1 MADDDHD
8 PAAQSIATEGV
19 ATEQQSIS
27 RMMTQQAAA
36 IGGVD
41 DGTMEDIVDKL
52 KILDYEEHFCL
63 PKTFRPLTK
72 TYFSRPVHNPNE
84 QFFYFTSLVSW
95 LMEMSGHLFKAPG
108 QFDDPNASATA
119 IIQELKNMEFSV
131 KDIAPGKLRVGNGDA
146 VLHVLN
152 ILLDKV
158 MTHKGWAFK
167 APEYPAD
174 EYNDEVEADEPMD
187 EDIQDEVLSESE
199 GDEEW
204 YSGAVGSAGDDE
216 QSGEASPASIETL
229 VNPDD
234 WRMELERVT
243 PMLKLSRR
251 NDNKDWRSHLDWI
264 WSLLETIEKWFPEVK
279 VQLDK
284 ICNDLTKAIE
294 KIQKREATL
303 AQQFENWVDQ
313 FRGQKKDY
321 VAITDNH
328 RTSSEG
334 VGTLTNELSQ
344 ISEMLDSVKADIASR
359 EERMTDT
366 SPLVKIKES
375 MSKIKGE
382 VKEMELRIGVL
393 QHATLHHK
401 LRQTNTK
408 NPPVLAGG
416 AKPPGGKDDDDD
428 LAPIMM
434 DTNR

>member
-1 MADDDHD
+1 MADEENE
-8 PAAQSIATEGV
+8 AAQSIATEGV
-19 ATEQQSIS
+19 AHVEQSVS

-52 KILDYEEHFCL
+52 KILDYEANFCL
-63 PKTFRPLTK
+63 PNTFRPLSR
-72 TYFSRPVHNPNE
+72 TYFSRPYHNPNE
-84 QFFYFTSLVSW
+84 QFFTFTSLVAW
-95 LMEMSGHLFKAPG
+95 LMDQCGHHFQAPG

-119 IIQELKNMEFSV
+119 IIAELKAMDFSV

-158 MTHKGWAFK
+158 MTQKGWSFK
-167 APEYPAD
+167 PPEYPAD
-174 EYNDEVEADEPMD
+174 EYNDEIEADEPMD
-187 EDIQDEVLSESE
+187 EDIQDDVLSESDG

-204 YSGAVGSAGDDE
+204 YSGGQAGHRDDDELPETSAG
-216 QSGEASPASIETL
+216 AIETL

-243 PMLKLSRR
+243 PMLKLNRR
-251 NDNKDWRSHLDWI
+251 NENKDWRSHLDWI

-279 VQLDK
+279 VQLER
-284 ICNDLTKAIE
+284 INTDLTKAID
-294 KIQKREATL
+294 KIQKRESTL
-303 AQQFENWVDQ
+303 SQQFDNWVDQ
-313 FRGQKKDY
+313 YRSQKKDY
-321 VAITDNH
+321 MAITENH
-328 RTSSEG
+328 KTSAEG
-334 VGTLTNELSQ
+334 VGTLTNELNQ
-344 ISEMLDSVKADIASR
+344 ISEMLEQVKAEISSR

-375 MSKIKGE
+375 MAKIKRE

-401 LRQTNTK
+401 LRQSNSK
-408 NPPVLAGG
+408 NPPQVGPVKKG
-416 AKPPGGKDDDDD
+416 DDDQD
-428 LAPIMM
+428 LPVTMM
-434 DTNR
+434 DAI